1 MGGTGWPARG
11 IEEED
16 GDGVDDGDVNRA
28 VVAFVGRMWEIRRR
42 SLTADGK
49 GIDFEA
55 YSEFWSAEDNHAWIV
70 AWTGNDGLA
79 GGQFR
84 FFGQDGT
91 GGMAGIWL
99 ADPTPTCSPTRSCSS
114 DPRASSPSSRPSA
127 RGATATPDY
136 RSGATG
142 GPRTIF
148 STSARSVAAPL
159 ASPAVRRTSARAF
172 RSASR

>member
-1 MGGTGWPARG
+1 VGGTGWPARG

-16 GDGVDDGDVNRA
+16 GGGVDDGDVNRA

-55 YSEFWSAEDNHAWIV
+55 YSEFWSAEDTRAWIV
-70 AWTGNDGLA
+70 AWTGNDSLA

-84 FFGQDGT
+84 FFDQDGT

-99 ADPTPTCSPTRSCSS
+99 ADP
-114 DPRASSPSSRPSA
+114 DA
-127 RGATATPDY
+127 DL
-136 RSGATG
+136 
-142 GPRTIF
+142 
-148 STSARSVAAPL
+148 L
-159 ASPAVRRTSARAF
+159 ANPVVFFGSEGELAVESAVRSWSDRDA
-172 RSASR
+172 